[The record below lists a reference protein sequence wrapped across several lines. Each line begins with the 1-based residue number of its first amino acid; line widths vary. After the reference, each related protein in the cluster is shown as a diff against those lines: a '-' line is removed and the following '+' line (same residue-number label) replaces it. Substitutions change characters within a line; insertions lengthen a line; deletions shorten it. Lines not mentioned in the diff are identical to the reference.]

1 MVDLSVR
8 KGKLSLKNPIMT
20 ASGTFGYA
28 DEFEDFIDVSRLG
41 AVVTKAISLKPRP
54 GNSWNRVI
62 EVTSGMINSIGLENV
77 GIEKFISDKLP
88 VLRKKNIDFVVNLA
102 GSGMDEYVELA
113 RICDANKI
121 HAVELNVS
129 CPNVKS
135 GCLEFGTDARTLGE
149 LVKSVREVYNGCL
162 IVKLT
167 PNVTRIED
175 IALAAQENG
184 ADAVSAINT
193 LKGLGMK
200 LSFKNGKFYREQV
213 IGGFSGMAVK
223 PVALGVVNR
232 LKSVLDIPIIGLGG
246 IASMHDVLEFFA
258 VGAEAVQ
265 IGTANFTAPDISERI
280 IDELSAFMEENGFR
294 TLEELKAE
302 LRCFPPR

>member
-41 AVVTKAISLKPRP
+41 AVVTKAISLNPRP

-102 GSGMDEYVELA
+102 GSGMDEYAELA
-113 RICDANKI
+113 RICEANKI

-135 GCLEFGTDARTLGE
+135 GCLEFGTDAKTLGE

-213 IGGFSGMAVK
+213 IGGFSGVAVK

-232 LKSVLDIPIIGLGG
+232 LKQVLEIPIIGLGG

-258 VGAEAVQ
+258 VGADAVQ
-265 IGTANFTAPDISERI
+265 IGTANFTTPDISVRI

>member
-102 GSGMDEYVELA
+102 GSGMEEYVELA
-113 RICDANKI
+113 RICDDNKI
-121 HAVELNVS
+121 AAVELNVS

-135 GCLEFGTDARTLGE
+135 GCLEFGVDAKTLGE
-149 LVKSVREVYNGCL
+149 LVKSVRKVYNGCL

-232 LKSVLDIPIIGLGG
+232 LKQVLEIPIIGLGG
-246 IASMHDVLEFFA
+246 IASMRDVLEFFA

-265 IGTANFTAPDISERI
+265 IGTANFTTPDISVRI

>member
-41 AVVTKAISLKPRP
+41 AVVTKAISLNPRP
-54 GNSWNRVI
+54 GNPWNRVI

-135 GCLEFGTDARTLGE
+135 GCLEFGTDAKTLGE
-149 LVKSVREVYNGCL
+149 LVKSVREVYNGSL

-213 IGGFSGMAVK
+213 IGGFSGVAVK

-232 LKSVLDIPIIGLGG
+232 LKQVLEIPIIGLGG
-246 IASMHDVLEFFA
+246 IASMQDVLEFFA

-265 IGTANFTAPDISERI
+265 IGTANFTTPDISERI
-280 IDELSAFMEENGFR
+280 IDELSVFMEENGFK

>member
-1 MVDLSVR
+1 MVDLSVNIGR
-8 KGKLSLKNPIMT
+8 LSLKNPIMT

-28 DEFEDFIDVSRLG
+28 DEFEDYMDVSKLG
-41 AVVTKAISLKPRP
+41 AVVTKAVSLKPRP

-88 VLRKKNIDFVVNLA
+88 VLTSKNINFVMNLA

-113 RICDANKI
+113 KICETNKI
-121 HAVELNVS
+121 GAVELNVS

-135 GCLEFGTDARTLGE
+135 GCLEFGTDAKTLGE
-149 LVKSVREVYNGCL
+149 LVKSVRDVYHGCL

-200 LSFKNGKFYREQV
+200 LSFKNGKFSREQV
-213 IGGFSGMAVK
+213 VGGFSGMAVK

-232 LKSVLDIPIIGLGG
+232 LKGVLDIPIIGLGG
-246 IASMHDVLEFFA
+246 IASMQDVLEFFA

-265 IGTANFTAPDISERI
+265 IGTANFTTPDISERI
-280 IDELSAFMEENGFR
+280 IDELTAFMEENGFN
-294 TLEELKAE
+294 TLEELKE
-302 LRCFPPR
+302 RLRGE

>member
-41 AVVTKAISLKPRP
+41 AVVTKAISLNPRP

-102 GSGMDEYVELA
+102 GSGMDEYAELA

-135 GCLEFGTDARTLGE
+135 GCLEFGTDAKTLGE
-149 LVKSVREVYNGCL
+149 LVKSVRKVYNGSL

-232 LKSVLDIPIIGLGG
+232 LKQVLEIPIIGLGG

-258 VGAEAVQ
+258 VGADAVQ
-265 IGTANFTAPDISERI
+265 IGTANFTTPDISVRI

-294 TLEELKAE
+294 TLEELKE
-302 LRCFPPR
+302 RLRGE

>member
-1 MVDLSVR
+1 MVDLSVKR
-8 KGKLSLKNPIMT
+8 GKLILKNPIMT

-28 DEFEDFIDVSRLG
+28 DEFEDFMNVSKLG

-77 GIEKFISDKLP
+77 GVEKFISDKVP
-88 VLRKKNIDFVVNLA
+88 VLKAKNINFVMNLA

-113 RICDANKI
+113 RICEANKI
-121 HAVELNVS
+121 GMVELNVS

-175 IALAAQENG
+175 IGLAAQENG

-200 LSFKNGKFYREQV
+200 LSFKNGKFFREQV
-213 IGGFSGMAVK
+213 IGGFSGQAVK

-232 LKSVLDIPIIGLGG
+232 LKQVLEIPIIGLGG
-246 IASMHDVLEFFA
+246 IASMQDVLEFFS

-265 IGTANFTAPDISERI
+265 IGTANFTTPNISERI
-280 IDELSAFMEENGFR
+280 IDELSVFMEENGFETLDEFKERLR
-294 TLEELKAE
+294 T
-302 LRCFPPR
+302 

>member
-41 AVVTKAISLKPRP
+41 AVVTKAISLNPRP

-102 GSGMDEYVELA
+102 GSGMYEYVELA

-213 IGGFSGMAVK
+213 IGGFSGVAVK

-232 LKSVLDIPIIGLGG
+232 LKQVLEIPIIGLGG
-246 IASMHDVLEFFA
+246 IASMRDVLEFFA

-280 IDELSAFMEENGFR
+280 IDELSAFMEENGFK

>member
-1 MVDLSVR
+1 MVDLSV
-8 KGKLSLKNPIMT
+8 KKEKLFLKNPIMT

-213 IGGFSGMAVK
+213 IGGFSGVAVK

-246 IASMHDVLEFFA
+246 IASMQDVLEFFA
-258 VGAEAVQ
+258 VGADAVQ

>member
-1 MVDLSVR
+1 MVDLSVN
-8 KGKLSLKNPIMT
+8 KGKFVLKNPIMT

-28 DEFEDFIDVSRLG
+28 DEFEDFMNVSKLG

-62 EVTSGMINSIGLENV
+62 EVEAGMINSIGLENV
-77 GIEKFISDKLP
+77 GIERFISEKLP
-88 VLRKKNIDFVVNLA
+88 VLNAKNINYVMNLA
-102 GSGMDEYVELA
+102 GASESEYVELA
-113 RICDANKI
+113 KI
-121 HAVELNVS
+121 SEQNGIRAIELNVS

-135 GCLEFGTDARTLGE
+135 GCLEFGTDAKTLGE
-149 LVKSVREVYNGCL
+149 LVKSVRNEYNGCL

-175 IALAAQENG
+175 IALSAQENG

-200 LSFKNGKFYREQV
+200 LSFRNGKFFREQV
-213 IGGFSGMAVK
+213 VGGFSGVAVK

-232 LKSVLDIPIIGLGG
+232 LKQVLDIPIIGLGG
-246 IASMHDVLEFFA
+246 ISSMQDVLEFFA

-265 IGTANFTAPDISERI
+265 IGTANFTYPNISEKI
-280 IDELSAFMEENGFR
+280 IDDLEAFMEQNGFSC
-294 TLEELKAE
+294 LDELKE
-302 LRCFPPR
+302 RLRGE

>member
-1 MVDLSVR
+1 MVDLSVKR
-8 KGKLSLKNPIMT
+8 GKLLLKNPIMT

-28 DEFEDFIDVSRLG
+28 DEFNDFVDVSKLG
-41 AVVTKAISLKPRP
+41 AVVTKAISLEPRS

-88 VLRKKNIDFVVNLA
+88 VLREKNIDFVMNLA
-102 GSGMDEYVELA
+102 GSGMEEYVELA
-113 RICDANKI
+113 KICEENKI
-121 HAVELNVS
+121 GAVELNVS

-135 GCLEFGTDARTLGE
+135 GCLEFGTDAKVLGE

-175 IALAAQENG
+175 IGLAAQESG

-200 LSFKNGKFYREQV
+200 LSFRNGKFNREQV

-232 LKSVLDIPIIGLGG
+232 LKQVLEIPIIGLGG
-246 IASMHDVLEFFA
+246 IASMQDVLEFFA

-265 IGTANFTAPDISERI
+265 IGTANFTTPDISERI
-280 IDELSAFMEENGFR
+280 IGELTLFMEENGFA
-294 TLEELKAE
+294 TLEELKE
-302 LRCFPPR
+302 RLRGE

>member
-1 MVDLSVR
+1 MVDLSVK
-8 KGKLSLKNPIMT
+8 KGKFSLKNPIMT

-41 AVVTKAISLKPRP
+41 AVVTKAISLTPRL
-54 GNSWNRVI
+54 GNSWARVI

-77 GIEKFISDKLP
+77 GIERFISEKLP
-88 VLRKKNIDFVVNLA
+88 VLTQKNINFVMNLA

-113 RICDANKI
+113 KICQLHKI
-121 HAVELNVS
+121 GAVELNVS

-135 GCLEFGTDARTLGE
+135 GCLEFGTDAKVLGE
-149 LVKSVREVYNGCL
+149 LVKSVRAEYEGCL

-175 IALAAQENG
+175 IALAAQRNG

-200 LSFKNGKFYREQV
+200 LSFKNGKFSREQV
-213 IGGFSGMAVK
+213 IGGFSGMAIK

-232 LKSVLDIPIIGLGG
+232 LKQVLDIPIIGMGG
-246 IASMHDVLEFFA
+246 IASMQDVLEFFA
-258 VGAEAVQ
+258 VGADAVQ
-265 IGTANFTAPDISERI
+265 IGTANFTTPDIAERI
-280 IDELSAFMEENGFR
+280 IDELSLFMEENGFD
-294 TLEELKAE
+294 TLEELKE
-302 LRCFPPR
+302 RLRGE

>member
-1 MVDLSVR
+1 MVDLSVK
-8 KGKLSLKNPIMT
+8 KGKLNLKNPIMT

-28 DEFEDFIDVSRLG
+28 DEFEDFMNVSRLG

-77 GIEKFISDKLP
+77 GIERFISEKLP
-88 VLRKKNIDFVVNLA
+88 VLKQKNIDFVMNLA
-102 GSGMDEYVELA
+102 GSGLDEYIELA
-113 RICDANKI
+113 KICEANKI
-121 HAVELNVS
+121 QAVELNVS

-135 GCLEFGTDARTLGE
+135 GCLEFGTDAKVLGE
-149 LVKSVREVYNGCL
+149 LVKSVRAEYNGCL

-175 IALAAQENG
+175 IALAAQDAG

-200 LSFKNGKFYREQV
+200 LTFRNGKFTKEQV
-213 IGGFSGMAVK
+213 VGGFSGMAVK

-232 LKSVLDIPIIGLGG
+232 LKQVLDIPIIGLGG
-246 IASMHDVLEFFA
+246 IASMQDVLEFFA

-265 IGTANFTAPDISERI
+265 IGTANFTVPNIAEKV
-280 IDELSAFMEENGFR
+280 IDELSFFMDNNGFN
-294 TLEELKAE
+294 TLEELKE
-302 LRCFPPR
+302 RLRGV

>member
-41 AVVTKAISLKPRP
+41 AVVTKAISLNPRP

-102 GSGMDEYVELA
+102 GSGMDEYAELA
-113 RICDANKI
+113 RICEANKI

-232 LKSVLDIPIIGLGG
+232 LKSVLGIPIIGLGG
-246 IASMHDVLEFFA
+246 IASMQDVLEFFA
-258 VGAEAVQ
+258 VGADAVQ
-265 IGTANFTAPDISERI
+265 IGTANFTTPDISVRI

-294 TLEELKAE
+294 TLEELKE
-302 LRCFPPR
+302 RLRGE

>member
-41 AVVTKAISLKPRP
+41 AVVTKAISLNPRP
-54 GNSWNRVI
+54 GNPWNRVI

-102 GSGMDEYVELA
+102 GSGMDEYAELA
-113 RICDANKI
+113 RICEANKI
-121 HAVELNVS
+121 DAVELNVS

-149 LVKSVREVYNGCL
+149 LVKSVRKVYNGSL

-232 LKSVLDIPIIGLGG
+232 LKQVLEIPIIGLGG
-246 IASMHDVLEFFA
+246 IASMQDVLEFFA
-258 VGAEAVQ
+258 VGADAVQ
-265 IGTANFTAPDISERI
+265 IGTANFTTPDISVRI

-294 TLEELKAE
+294 TLEELKE
-302 LRCFPPR
+302 RLRGE

>member
-1 MVDLSVR
+1 MVDLSVKR
-8 KGKLSLKNPIMT
+8 GKLLLKNPIMT

-28 DEFEDFIDVSRLG
+28 DEFNDFMDVSKLG
-41 AVVTKAISLKPRP
+41 AVVTKAISLEPRS

-77 GIEKFISDKLP
+77 GIEKFLSDKLP
-88 VLRKKNIDFVVNLA
+88 VLREKNIDFVMNLA
-102 GSGMDEYVELA
+102 GSGMEEYVELA
-113 RICDANKI
+113 KICEENKI
-121 HAVELNVS
+121 GAVELNVS

-135 GCLEFGTDARTLGE
+135 GCLEFGTDAKVLGE

-175 IALAAQENG
+175 IGLAAQESG

-200 LSFKNGKFYREQV
+200 LSFRNGKFLREQV

-232 LKSVLDIPIIGLGG
+232 LKQVLEIPVIGLGG
-246 IASMHDVLEFFA
+246 IASMQDVLEFLA

-265 IGTANFTAPDISERI
+265 IGTANFTTPDISERI
-280 IDELSAFMEENGFR
+280 IGELTLFMEENGFA
-294 TLEELKAE
+294 TLDDLKE
-302 LRCFPPR
+302 RLRGE

>member
-41 AVVTKAISLKPRP
+41 AVVTKAISLNPRP
-54 GNSWNRVI
+54 GNPWNRVI

-102 GSGMDEYVELA
+102 GSGMDEYAELA
-113 RICDANKI
+113 RICEANKI

-149 LVKSVREVYNGCL
+149 LVKSVRKVYNGSL

-232 LKSVLDIPIIGLGG
+232 LKQVLEIPIIGLGG
-246 IASMHDVLEFFA
+246 IASMQDVLEFFA
-258 VGAEAVQ
+258 VGADAVQ
-265 IGTANFTAPDISERI
+265 IGTANFTTPDISVRI

-294 TLEELKAE
+294 TLEELKE
-302 LRCFPPR
+302 RLRGE

>member
-1 MVDLSVR
+1 MVDLAVR

-77 GIEKFISDKLP
+77 GIEKFIADKLP

-102 GSGMDEYVELA
+102 GSGMEEYVELA
-113 RICDANKI
+113 RICGDNKI
-121 HAVELNVS
+121 AAVELNVS

-135 GCLEFGTDARTLGE
+135 GCLEFGTDAKTLGE
-149 LVKSVREVYNGCL
+149 LVKSVRKVYNGCL

-232 LKSVLDIPIIGLGG
+232 LKQVLEIPIIGLGG
-246 IASMHDVLEFFA
+246 IASMQDVLEFFA

-265 IGTANFTAPDISERI
+265 IGTANFTTPDISERI
-280 IDELSAFMEENGFR
+280 IDELSVFMEENGFR
-294 TLEELKAE
+294 TLEELKE
-302 LRCFPPR
+302 RLRGE

>member
-1 MVDLSVR
+1 MVDLSVN
-8 KGKLSLKNPIMT
+8 KGKLVLKNPIMT

-28 DEFEDFIDVSRLG
+28 DEFEDFMNVSKLG

-62 EVTSGMINSIGLENV
+62 EVEAGMINSIGLENV
-77 GIEKFISDKLP
+77 GIERFISEKLP
-88 VLRKKNIDFVVNLA
+88 VLNSKNINYVMNLA
-102 GSGMDEYVELA
+102 GASEAEYVELA
-113 RICDANKI
+113 KI
-121 HAVELNVS
+121 SEQNGIKAIELNVS

-135 GCLEFGTDARTLGE
+135 GCLEFGTDAKTLGE
-149 LVKSVREVYNGCL
+149 LVKSVRDEYTGCL

-175 IALAAQENG
+175 IALSAQENG

-200 LSFKNGKFYREQV
+200 LSFRNGKFLREQV
-213 IGGFSGMAVK
+213 VGGFSGVAVK

-232 LKSVLDIPIIGLGG
+232 LKQVLDIPIIGLGG
-246 IASMHDVLEFFA
+246 ISSMQDVLEFFA

-265 IGTANFTAPDISERI
+265 IGTANFTYPNISEKI
-280 IDELSAFMEENGFR
+280 IDDLEAFMAQNGFSC
-294 TLEELKAE
+294 LDELKE
-302 LRCFPPR
+302 RLRGE

>member
-28 DEFEDFIDVSRLG
+28 DEFEGFIDVSRLG

-77 GIEKFISDKLP
+77 GIEKFIADKLP

-102 GSGMDEYVELA
+102 GSGMEEYVELA
-113 RICDANKI
+113 RICDDNKI
-121 HAVELNVS
+121 AAVELNVS

-135 GCLEFGTDARTLGE
+135 GCLEFGVDAKTLGE
-149 LVKSVREVYNGCL
+149 LVKSVRKVYNGCL

-232 LKSVLDIPIIGLGG
+232 LKQVLEIPIIGLGG
-246 IASMHDVLEFFA
+246 IASMQDVLEFFA
-258 VGAEAVQ
+258 VGADAVQ
-265 IGTANFTAPDISERI
+265 IGTANFTTPDISEWI

-294 TLEELKAE
+294 TLEELKE
-302 LRCFPPR
+302 RLRGE

>member
-41 AVVTKAISLKPRP
+41 AVVTKAISLNPRP

-113 RICDANKI
+113 RICEANKI
-121 HAVELNVS
+121 DAVELNVS

-135 GCLEFGTDARTLGE
+135 GCLEFGTDAKTLGE
-149 LVKSVREVYNGCL
+149 LVKSVRKVYNGCL

-258 VGAEAVQ
+258 VGADAVQ

>member
-41 AVVTKAISLKPRP
+41 AVVTKAISLNPRP
-54 GNSWNRVI
+54 GNPWNRVI

-77 GIEKFISDKLP
+77 GIEKFVSEKLP

-102 GSGMDEYVELA
+102 GSGMDEYAELA
-113 RICDANKI
+113 RICEANKI
-121 HAVELNVS
+121 DAVELNVS

-149 LVKSVREVYNGCL
+149 LVKSVRKVYNGSL

-232 LKSVLDIPIIGLGG
+232 LKQVLEIPIIGLGG
-246 IASMHDVLEFFA
+246 IASMQDVLEFFA
-258 VGAEAVQ
+258 VGADAVQ
-265 IGTANFTAPDISERI
+265 IGTANFTTPDISVRI

-294 TLEELKAE
+294 TLEELKE
-302 LRCFPPR
+302 RLRGE

>member
-41 AVVTKAISLKPRP
+41 AVVTKAISLNPRP

-135 GCLEFGTDARTLGE
+135 GCLEFGTDAKTLGE

-213 IGGFSGMAVK
+213 IGGFSGVAVK

-232 LKSVLDIPIIGLGG
+232 LKQVLEIPIIGLGG

-258 VGAEAVQ
+258 VGADAVQ
-265 IGTANFTAPDISERI
+265 IGTANFTTPDISVRI

>member
-1 MVDLSVR
+1 MVDLSVN
-8 KGKLSLKNPIMT
+8 KGKLVLKNPIMT

-28 DEFEDFIDVSRLG
+28 DEFEDFMDVSKLG

-62 EVTSGMINSIGLENV
+62 EVEAGMINSIGLENV
-77 GIEKFISDKLP
+77 GIERFISEKLP
-88 VLRKKNIDFVVNLA
+88 VLNAKNINYVMNLA
-102 GSGMDEYVELA
+102 GASESEYVELA
-113 RICDANKI
+113 KI
-121 HAVELNVS
+121 SEQNGIKAIELNVS

-135 GCLEFGTDARTLGE
+135 GCLEFGTDAKTLGE
-149 LVKSVREVYNGCL
+149 LVKSVRNEYRGCL

-175 IALAAQENG
+175 IALSAQDNG

-200 LSFKNGKFYREQV
+200 LSFRNGKFYREQV
-213 IGGFSGMAVK
+213 VGGFSGVAVK

-232 LKSVLDIPIIGLGG
+232 LKQVLDIPIIGLGG
-246 IASMHDVLEFFA
+246 ISSMQDVLEFFA

-265 IGTANFTAPDISERI
+265 IGTANFTYPNISEKI
-280 IDELSAFMEENGFR
+280 IEDLDGFMMQNGFNCLDELKER
-294 TLEELKAE
+294 
-302 LRCFPPR
+302 LRGE

>member
-149 LVKSVREVYNGCL
+149 IVKSVREVYNGCL

-232 LKSVLDIPIIGLGG
+232 LKQVLEIPIIGLGG
-246 IASMHDVLEFFA
+246 IASMRDVLEFFA

-280 IDELSAFMEENGFR
+280 IDELSVFMEENGFK

>member
-41 AVVTKAISLKPRP
+41 AVVTKAISLNPRP

-113 RICDANKI
+113 RICEANKI

-200 LSFKNGKFYREQV
+200 LSFPGFLTMNGSR
-213 IGGFSGMAVK
+213 
-223 PVALGVVNR
+223 
-232 LKSVLDIPIIGLGG
+232 
-246 IASMHDVLEFFA
+246 H
-258 VGAEAVQ
+258 
-265 IGTANFTAPDISERI
+265 
-280 IDELSAFMEENGFR
+280 
-294 TLEELKAE
+294 
-302 LRCFPPR
+302 

>member
-41 AVVTKAISLKPRP
+41 AVVTKAISLNPRP

-113 RICDANKI
+113 RICEANKI

-213 IGGFSGMAVK
+213 IGGFSGVAVK

-232 LKSVLDIPIIGLGG
+232 LKQVLEIPIIGLGG
-246 IASMHDVLEFFA
+246 IASMRDVLEFFA
-258 VGAEAVQ
+258 VGADAVQ
-265 IGTANFTAPDISERI
+265 IGTANFTTPDISVRI